1 MIHNDRIKKLNHLNT
16 TEGKYVLYWIQ
27 ASPRTHYN
35 HALEYAIGMAN
46 KIHKPLIA
54 YFGLSENFPDAT
66 RRHYYFL
73 LEGLQELEKSLNDMG
88 IKLIVKKNNPF
99 DGAVEMSK
107 KASLV
112 VLDRGYL
119 NLQKKWYENAAK
131 KIKCPI
137 IQVETNVLVP
147 VETASP
153 KEEYSAATIRKK
165 IKANLQKYMV
175 PIENNKPTISSINIQ
190 LESES
195 IEDIEKVISAINIDD
210 NVKETPYFHG
220 GTNNAIKHLDNFL
233 NNKIDHFEDLRNDP
247 SNDYHSNMSP
257 YLHFGHI
264 SPLYIALK
272 VSGVNSQGKD
282 AYLEELIVRREL
294 AMNFIFYNPNYDNFD
309 SLPEWARKTLLE
321 HQNDK
326 REYNYT
332 MEDLVNQRTHDEYWN
347 AAQKEMMVK
356 GKMHGYMRMY
366 WGKKILEWT
375 EDPRQAYKIAL
386 YLNNRYEL
394 DGRDPNGFT
403 GIAWCFGKH
412 DRAWKEREIF
422 GKVRYMNAN
431 GLRRKFKIEKYIE
444 NINKLE

>member
-1 MIHNDRIKKLNHLNT
+1 MIPHERIKKLNHLNI
-16 TEGKYVLYWIQ
+16 TEGEYVLYWIQ
-27 ASPRTHYN
+27 SSPRIHYN
-35 HALEYAIGMAN
+35 HALEYAIEIAN
-46 KIHKPLIA
+46 KIQKPLIT
-54 YFGLSENFPDAT
+54 YFGLSDNFPDAT

-88 IKLIVKKNNPF
+88 IKLIVKKKNPSE
-99 DGAVEMSK
+99 GAVEISK
-107 KASLV
+107 QASMV
-112 VLDRGYL
+112 ILDRGYL
-119 NLQKKWYENAAK
+119 KLQKKWYKNTAK
-131 KIKCPI
+131 KIQCPL
-137 IQVETNVLVP
+137 IQVETNVVVP

-165 IKANLQKYMV
+165 IKTNLQKFMV
-175 PIENNKPTISSINIQ
+175 PIENNKPIINSINLE

-195 IEDIEKVISAINIDD
+195 LKDIEKVISVMEIDN

-220 GTNNAIKHLDNFL
+220 GTSNAIKHLEYFL
-233 NNKIDHFEDLRNDP
+233 NNKIDHFKDLRNDP
-247 SNDYHSNMSP
+247 SNDYLSNMSP

-272 VSGVNSQGKD
+272 VLEIESPGKE

-294 AMNFIFYNPNYDNFD
+294 AMNFIFYNQNYDNF
-309 SLPEWARKTLLE
+309 SSIPEWARKTLLE
-321 HQNDK
+321 HKNDK

-332 MEDLVNQRTHDEYWN
+332 LEDLINLRTHDEYWN
-347 AAQKEMMVK
+347 AAQNEMMIK

-375 EDPRQAYKIAL
+375 EDPKQAYKIAL

-403 GIAWCFGKH
+403 GVAWCFGKH

-431 GLRRKFKIEKYIE
+431 GLRRKFKIEKYVE
-444 NINKLE
+444 NINKLK